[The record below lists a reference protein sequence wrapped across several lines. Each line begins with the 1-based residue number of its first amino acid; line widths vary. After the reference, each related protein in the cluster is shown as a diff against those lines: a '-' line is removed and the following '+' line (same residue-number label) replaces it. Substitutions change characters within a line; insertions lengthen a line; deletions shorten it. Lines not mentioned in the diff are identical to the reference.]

1 MGLTCPLHEFCLSSF
16 AIVDQNE
23 MDGNH
28 LIITYMLHDQGNVMK
43 FHALIDCGA
52 TSYAFI
58 DEDYTHRYHLTLH
71 LPKSPRNLTIIDRR
85 PITWRTI
92 THITSTHPAI

>member
-1 MGLTCPLHEFCLSSF
+1 MGLTCPLQEFHLSSF

-28 LIITYMLHDQGNVMK
+28 LIVKCTLHEQGNVIK
-43 FHALIDCGA
+43 SHALIDCGT

-58 DEDYTHRYHLTLH
+58 DEDYTCHHQLRLHFLKLPRDLTV
-71 LPKSPRNLTIIDRR
+71 IDG
-85 PITWRTI
+85 
-92 THITSTHPAI
+92 